1 MECVPE
7 QVAKAVT
14 ESLKIPV
21 IGIGAGPY
29 TDGQV
34 LVYHDLLG
42 ILHHPHYE
50 KHIPSFCKRYSK
62 LGGDIH
68 TSLSQ
73 YREEV
78 LSGAFPTA
86 EYSPYKMPAEEALQF
101 QQLLQRDRDAR
112 ERESARVDKR
122 LKEADEYEA
131 IKLY

>member
-14 ESLKIPV
+14 DNLKIPV

-50 KHIPSFCKRYSK
+50 KHVPSFCKRYSK
-62 LGGDIH
+62 LGSEIH

-78 LSGAFPTA
+78 LSGVFPTT
-86 EYSPYKMPAEEALQF
+86 EYSPYKMPVEEAEQF
-101 QQLLQRDRDAR
+101 QLLLQKDREAR
-112 ERESARVDKR
+112 EKESERVDRK

>member
-1 MECVPE
+1 M
-7 QVAKAVT
+7 AKAVT
-14 ESLKIPV
+14 ESLKIPT

-50 KHIPSFCKRYSK
+50 KHVPSFCKKYSK
-62 LGGDIH
+62 LGSEIH

-73 YREEV
+73 YKDEV
-78 LSGAFPTA
+78 LSGAFPTK
-86 EYSPYKMPAEEALQF
+86 EHSPYKMPDDEDILF
-101 QQLLQRDRDAR
+101 QKLLERDRSAR
-112 ERESARVDKR
+112 ESESERVDRR